1 MTNRRK
7 CATIFF
13 VKIRKGLFVMEL
25 KKDIWTK
32 RDIKPF
38 LDYLRTFSKGEEKA
52 KWEQRIVATALPCIA
67 VPSPT
72 VKKISSELAKGNFIS
87 FIDLWIWDNFTCTS
101 IIGSLIPKVKD
112 LDKQKEYLYKFSQK
126 ADCWATTDCI
136 KLKIKEKDEN
146 FYISLASDYIVNTH
160 TYTRRL
166 GLIIL
171 LKMVNDRTV
180 ESIFDIAIKLKN
192 EKEYYVN
199 MALAWL
205 LAECFAKQRE
215 KTLAFFEKREMQ
227 KFVINKTISKCR
239 DSYRVS
245 PEDKEMLL
253 KYRIK

>member
-1 MTNRRK
+1 MDL
-7 CATIFF
+7 
-13 VKIRKGLFVMEL
+13 VKDK
-25 KKDIWTK
+25 WTK
-32 RDIKPF
+32 QDIKPF
-38 LDYLRTFSKGEEKA
+38 LDYLMTFSKGEEKGE
-52 KWEQRIVATALPCIA
+52 WEKRIVATALPCIA
-67 VPSPT
+67 VPSPI
-72 VKKISSELAKGNFIS
+72 VKKISSQIAKGNFVS

-101 IIGSLIPKVKD
+101 IIGSLIPKIKD
-112 LDKQKEYLYKFSQK
+112 LDKQKGYLYKFSQK

-136 KLKIKEKDEN
+136 KLKIKEKDEK
-146 FYISLASDYIVNTH
+146 FYLSIISDYIVSKH

-166 GLIIL
+166 GLIIM
-171 LKMVNDRTV
+171 LKMVNERTV
-180 ESIFDIAIKLKN
+180 ENVFDIAIKLKN

-215 KTLAFFEKREMQ
+215 KTLSFFEKGLLQ

-239 DSYRVS
+239 DSFRVS